1 MLRERRAIENL
12 LARYA
17 ELIDAGDVDGY
28 AEQFARGVVR
38 TDRNPDG
45 YVGADGV
52 REMVRR
58 FVTMYDGRPSTKHVV
73 TNIVVEFEH
82 ETSAVARSSFTVYQC
97 RPELPLQVVIAGRY
111 TDRLAR
117 DDDGWYFVERRMTA
131 DLVGELRYHVPQLAA
146 PPGR

>member
-28 AEQFARGVVR
+28 AAMFARGRIR

-45 YVGADGV
+45 YVGLDGV
-52 REMVRR
+52 RDMVRK
-58 FVTMYDGRPSTKHVV
+58 FVTLYDGRPSTKHVV
-73 TNIVVEFEH
+73 TNVHVEFED
-82 ETSAVARSSFTVYQC
+82 EVVATARSSFTVYQF

-111 TDRLAR
+111 VDRLGR
-117 DDDGWYFVERRMTA
+117 DADGWYFLERRITA
-131 DLVGELRYHVPQLAA
+131 DLVGDLRFHVPGLMPSA
-146 PPGR
+146 G